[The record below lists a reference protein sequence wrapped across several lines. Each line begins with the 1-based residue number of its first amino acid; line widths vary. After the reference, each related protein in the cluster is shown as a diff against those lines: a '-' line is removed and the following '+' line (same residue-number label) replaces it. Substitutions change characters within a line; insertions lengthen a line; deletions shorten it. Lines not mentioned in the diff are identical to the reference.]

1 MQHAN
6 CETSDRGNTLRGAF
20 RARLLRHAL
29 TIERY
34 TLNCRRSFTG
44 WAMTPEQTFRKGM
57 PQKGPIDHLYLA
69 GAWTVPG
76 GGQSACLGSG
86 HKAAQLILK
95 EIR

>member
-1 MQHAN
+1 MA
-6 CETSDRGNTLRGAF
+6 TLSGVLFGLVCFATP
-20 RARLLRHAL
+20 L
-29 TIERY
+29 TMERY
-34 TLNCRRSFTG
+34 PLNYGRSFTG

>member
-1 MQHAN
+1 
-6 CETSDRGNTLRGAF
+6 
-20 RARLLRHAL
+20 
-29 TIERY
+29 
-34 TLNCRRSFTG
+34 
-44 WAMTPEQTFRKGM
+44 MTPEQTFRKGM